1 MRWGLR
7 YGVDGWLAD
16 RLARLGAEIGLRW
29 IDATGGAPA
38 GGDVH
43 GAERGPDPP
52 VAVVVDLA
60 DEHALDVVRQARA
73 DWPDAVVVG
82 YLGVPDQ
89 GRWIAGQRA
98 GCDLVVNRGALVSR
112 LLDRLQAAG
121 PGRRRFPLTGEA
133 DVAGRLGLV
142 ERFPDTPVGPVALYH
157 VDGRLFAVADRCP
170 HAGAVLS
177 EGELDHAV
185 LTCPRHGSQFDIR
198 TGERLRGPADVD
210 LTVHPVA
217 VAAGQVALLLD

>member
-1 MRWGLR
+1 
-7 YGVDGWLAD
+7 LAD
-16 RLARLGAEIGLRW
+16 RLARLGAEVGLRW
-29 IDATGGAPA
+29 IDPTGGAPP
-38 GGDVH
+38 GGDVN
-43 GAERGPDPP
+43 GAERRGDPP

-60 DEHALDVVRQARA
+60 DEHALDVVQQARA

-98 GCDLVVNRGALVSR
+98 GCDLVVNRGALVAR
-112 LLDRLQAAG
+112 LRDRLRDRLRAGG

-157 VDGRLFAVADRCP
+157 VDGRLFAAADRCP
-170 HAGAVLS
+170 HAGALLS

-210 LTVHPVA
+210 LAVHPVA
-217 VAAGQVALLLD
+217 VAAGQVSLLLD